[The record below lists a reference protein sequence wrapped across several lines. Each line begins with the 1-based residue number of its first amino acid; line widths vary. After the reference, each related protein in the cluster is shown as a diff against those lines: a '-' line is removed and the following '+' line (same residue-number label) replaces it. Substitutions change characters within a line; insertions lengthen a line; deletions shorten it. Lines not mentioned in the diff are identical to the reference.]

1 FTIQTLQENI
11 TVQPLPRPDASLK
24 RSPKLATKF
33 RRFYTCGDFPIA
45 TVFDTRGIKVAWKV
59 EIEELNYHNHLPK
72 FFEGLC
78 ETVHPYKFLAQQGIH
93 DMLQNG
99 GPKIL
104 PVIPQ
109 LIVPIKNAL
118 NTRNPEIVCATLK
131 VIQSLVMSADMV
143 GKALVPY
150 YRQILP
156 IFNVFKNINGEVSI
170 SPIER
175 LAVTLRRFNLTMG
188 NKPLLVQQGDKFCD
202 VITVNLG
209 DGIDYTQ
216 MNHENVGDLVQET
229 LEILERYGGEDA
241 FINIKNM
248 VPTYESC
255 ILN

>member
-1 FTIQTLQENI
+1 MDSGRVFRQNLRRPMPTAPKRILRRVVPAFTIQTLQENI

-156 IFNVFKNINGEVSI
+156 IFNVFKNIN
-170 SPIER
+170 
-175 LAVTLRRFNLTMG
+175 
-188 NKPLLVQQGDKFCD
+188 
-202 VITVNLG
+202 VNLG